1 MVPVYLAM
9 AQGSTNYKVDVSWS
23 NLNAD
28 GTKGV
33 KDFRAILDTG
43 AAPVVIRRGA
53 IPENILIQPLEEQPF
68 LIDAQRRAITI
79 LGVVSGLVTME
90 THEYAVDALVASELS
105 VDLLLGTEFI
115 DKYVH
120 VINARRKRVL
130 MNSGIEVSLV
140 GAARPM
146 TGRVLVAES
155 IVVPPKSEAVIPV
168 RSEARGLCLVT
179 TLGLR
184 RVSVTNGLH
193 QLEGGNFLIKV
204 ANFSEKSVRLSPG
217 MVIGMAETHFENTL
231 MNVEEKETS
240 ENVVDWKKFL
250 DLEGLSDEHKKRVT
264 NILDKYAHLWDQ
276 KRLGVLHGTRHRIE
290 TKGSPVF
297 QHPYRAGPGARQAEK
312 DEMERMLK
320 L

>member
-1 MVPVYLAM
+1 
-9 AQGSTNYKVDVSWS
+9 
-23 NLNAD
+23 
-28 GTKGV
+28 
-33 KDFRAILDTG
+33 
-43 AAPVVIRRGA
+43 
-53 IPENILIQPLEEQPF
+53 
-68 LIDAQRRAITI
+68 
-79 LGVVSGLVTME
+79 ME

-240 ENVVDWKKFL
+240 ENIVDWKNIL